1 MIFASFL
8 ALLSTIIGSFSGG
21 GSSLIL
27 FPLMLMFFNDTYI
40 SLLIVSKISAVVM
53 TFAASRLHFKKISF
67 DFKLMLFLTIGGLM
81 GTAFGTY
88 LLQYR
93 FNEILFERFLA
104 IILIIVG
111 LYIFFSKKTGV
122 HDGKKDFGIKILL
135 ISAVFS
141 FFINVLNGMF
151 GGTGIFLT
159 IYLVS
164 VLKMNFI
171 RAIAYTM
178 FNYAILS
185 SSQVVYLAITENF
198 NIKLALA
205 VIIGATL
212 GGSLGTHLQYL
223 KGSLW
228 VKRAAVV
235 MLLAIGTKMLLG

>member
-1 MIFASFL
+1 M
-8 ALLSTIIGSFSGG
+8 
-21 GSSLIL
+21 IL
-27 FPLMLMFFNDTYI
+27 FPLLLMFFGETYI
-40 SLLIVSKISAVVM
+40 SLLIVAKISAVVM
-53 TFAASRLHFKKISF
+53 TFAASRLHFKKNSF
-67 DFKLMLFLTIGGLM
+67 DLKLMLFLTIGGLI

-93 FNEILFERFLA
+93 FDEILFERFLA

-111 LYIFFSKKTGV
+111 LYIFFSKNTGV
-122 HDGKKDFGIKILL
+122 HDGKKNFSIKILI

-164 VLKMNFI
+164 VLRMNFI
-171 RAIAYTM
+171 KAIAYTM

-185 SSQVVYLAITENF
+185 SSQVIYLAITENF
-198 NIKLALA
+198 NVKLAIA
-205 VIIGATL
+205 VIIGATI

-223 KGSLW
+223 KGSSW

-235 MLLAIGTKMLLG
+235 MLLAIGTKMLIG